1 MSRLLS
7 CVLFVLLAALACAPR
22 SDDAAARAAAEGVV
36 AEYARGM
43 NASDASAVIALFSDD
58 AVWILEN
65 APALTGREDFGALYR
80 SLFEAERFDLAAT
93 VTAAHG
99 LGEGGRPRR
108 VGDQVRS

>member
-7 CVLFVLLAALACAPR
+7 CVLVVLLAALACAPR

-36 AEYARGM
+36 AEYVRGM
-43 NASDASAVIALFSDD
+43 NAGDASAMIALFTDD

-65 APALTGREDFGALYR
+65 APALSGREAVGALYR
-80 SLFEAERFDLAAT
+80 SRFEAERFDLAAT

-99 LGEGGRPRR
+99 LGARVAARGSGR
-108 VGDQVRS
+108 